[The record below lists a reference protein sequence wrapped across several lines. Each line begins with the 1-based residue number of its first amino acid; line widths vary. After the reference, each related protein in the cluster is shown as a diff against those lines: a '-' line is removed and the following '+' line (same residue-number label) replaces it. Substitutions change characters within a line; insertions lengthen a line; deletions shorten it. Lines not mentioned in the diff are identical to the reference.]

1 MPKPDKTKLRKWDF
15 DTFKQH
21 HTTGDAYTQ
30 LTDLPKSVKEIIDVE
45 NSENLIIQHNNELA
59 YTVSDQAKHDGVIIE
74 GLSEA
79 LVNIVI

>member
-30 LTDLPKSVKEIIDVE
+30 LTDLPKSVKEIMM
-45 NSENLIIQHNNELA
+45 LKTQK
-59 YTVSDQAKHDGVIIE
+59 T
-74 GLSEA
+74 
-79 LVNIVI
+79 